1 MCRDRSIVSLCVCFV
16 FLHLER
22 KSNYC
27 RQNKMSHSQYLKDSV
42 GEILAHA
49 IAHTVE
55 QQPSDPVEF
64 LALYLLHQIQIR
76 EVVSKRRQSDRER
89 LDNER
94 VEHEEK
100 RQRAAAVIQSEFRRY
115 LEAKR
120 RKHEEEE
127 ILKKQLEM
135 EMEEHRRR
143 E

>member
-89 LDNER
+89 LDKER